1 MAWSVAANIRQ
12 RGSGSRSGNASRERK
27 QESDQQNMTYQQ
39 RMGATPAGY
48 QQQKVSP
55 QRQQSGQHS
64 SGQHGGGQHAKPSA
78 GREESRERER
88 VRRGGSPP
96 TQPKDEAHGRV
107 RKVSKGSPV
116 RMKRPSPAGTEHAQM
131 SRSLPHEYMRHFPQD
146 AMRRQEEHAH
156 AQSSRRSP
164 TEHRRRYRQAPD
176 TDRDPPRLKTR
187 SSPEKHSSR
196 QTQGHEG
203 DRDRRQRKSYNTSV

>member
-146 AMRRQEEHAH
+146 AMRRQEEHA
-156 AQSSRRSP
+156 QSSRRSP

-176 TDRDPPRLKTR
+176 TERDPQRLKTR
-187 SSPEKHSSR
+187 TSPEKHSSR
-196 QTQGHEG
+196 QTQGHDG